1 MKAEPPPQPAYNTS
15 LPVETQ
21 MLQLARFVG
30 LIPFL
35 DDFQLDG
42 GNDEDVDPDS
52 LDVWC
57 LVYSLYWYTSTN
69 TDAEHSCR
77 CTSSEFI
84 DIMAGDWEEH
94 ATMLCNF
101 FNHVFEN
108 QHPPLTEKEMRY
120 SVYLLY

>member
-1 MKAEPPPQPAYNTS
+1 MKAEAPPQPAYNTA

-35 DDFQLDG
+35 DDFHLDG

-57 LVYSLYWYTSTN
+57 VLSLLALLAHTYKYWRRVPRLGGCLVLSLL
-69 TDAEHSCR
+69 A
-77 CTSSEFI
+77 
-84 DIMAGDWEEH
+84 
-94 ATMLCNF
+94 
-101 FNHVFEN
+101 
-108 QHPPLTEKEMRY
+108 
-120 SVYLLY
+120 LLVHKYKY

>member
-1 MKAEPPPQPAYNTS
+1 MKAEAPPQPAYNTS

-57 LVYSLYWYTSTN
+57 LVYSLYWHTRAN
-69 TDAEHSCR
+69 TD
-77 CTSSEFI
+77 
-84 DIMAGDWEEH
+84 
-94 ATMLCNF
+94 
-101 FNHVFEN
+101 
-108 QHPPLTEKEMRY
+108 TEY
-120 SVYLLY
+120 PDSLDVWGLVY

>member
-1 MKAEPPPQPAYNTS
+1 MKTEAPPQPAYNTS

-35 DDFQLDG
+35 DDFHLDG

-57 LVYSLYWYTSTN
+57 LVYSIYCYASPN
-69 TDAEHSCR
+69 TDAEHSC
-77 CTSSEFI
+77 
-84 DIMAGDWEEH
+84 
-94 ATMLCNF
+94 
-101 FNHVFEN
+101 
-108 QHPPLTEKEMRY
+108 
-120 SVYLLY
+120 

>member
-1 MKAEPPPQPAYNTS
+1 MRGRAAGREYEPLGRSLHRDWVLATRFVKAEAPPQPAYNTS

-35 DDFQLDG
+35 DDFHLDG

-57 LVYSLYWYTSTN
+57 
-69 TDAEHSCR
+69 
-77 CTSSEFI
+77 
-84 DIMAGDWEEH
+84 
-94 ATMLCNF
+94 
-101 FNHVFEN
+101 
-108 QHPPLTEKEMRY
+108 
-120 SVYLLY
+120 